1 MLTNGLISLLA
12 IAGLAT
18 NTFAGP
24 IRKVSNAGAAGT
36 IADKYIVVLKKGL
49 SEGAVSKHTNR
60 ISSFHSNV
68 ARDLT
73 GARAHGVGKRFRF
86 SSTGFNGYSGGF
98 DKATLQ
104 EILNSPEVDYVEQD
118 SVVTI
123 NAEQTDS
130 TWGLDR
136 ISHEDYSPNSPYTY
150 EYDETAAGAGTTVY
164 VIDTGIRITHDVS
177 LKVP

>member
-1 MLTNGLISLLA
+1 MLTNYLISLLA

-18 NTFAGP
+18 NAFAGP
-24 IRKVSNAGAAGT
+24 IRKVSNAGAPGT

-49 SEGAVSKHTNR
+49 SESVVSKHTNR
-60 ISSFHSNV
+60 ISSFHTNV

-73 GARAHGVGKRFRF
+73 GARAHGVGKKFRF
-86 SSTGFNGYSGGF
+86 SATGFNGYVGGF

-118 SVVTI
+118 SVVTV

-136 ISHEDYSPNSPYTY
+136 ISHEDYSSPYTY
-150 EYDETAAGAGTTVY
+150 EYDENAAGAGTTVY

-177 LKVP
+177 SLVS